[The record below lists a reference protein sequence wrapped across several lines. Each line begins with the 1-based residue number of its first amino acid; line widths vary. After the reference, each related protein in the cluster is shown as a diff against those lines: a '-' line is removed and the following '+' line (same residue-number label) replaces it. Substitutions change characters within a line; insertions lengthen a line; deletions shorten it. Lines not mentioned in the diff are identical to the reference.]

1 MIPQKIPHLFVGFFF
16 TPERVSAKIKQRGDF
31 VEQRIQRILSEL
43 DELFSRN
50 DYKTA
55 KNRILTWLDGAEG
68 DLKTILLL
76 KNELMG
82 LCRKCGQ
89 KDEAIAAAEGAIAV
103 VREMGI
109 EENVGAGTTYLNSA
123 TVYKAFDMPEKAI
136 GLFEKTLKIY
146 EKKLSPNDKR
156 FGGLY
161 NNMALALVDLKRFD
175 EAYNYYQKAIF
186 VMQSYADGAP
196 EAAITYLNIASAVEA
211 ELGLEDGEKK
221 INEKAIELLDSYP
234 KRDGNYAFVCEKC
247 ASVFGY
253 YGYFAYK
260 KKLDGIVRSIYERA

>member
-1 MIPQKIPHLFVGFFF
+1 M
-16 TPERVSAKIKQRGDF
+16 EQR
-31 VEQRIQRILSEL
+31 VEQILSRL
-43 DELFSRN
+43 DEFFSRN
-50 DYKTA
+50 DYVSA
-55 KNRILTWLDGAEG
+55 KEYILSSVEESKG
-68 DLKTILLL
+68 DLKTTLVL

-89 KDEAIAAAEGAIAV
+89 KDEAISAAEGAIEV
-103 VREMGI
+103 VKQMGI

-123 TVYKAFDMPEKAI
+123 TVYKAFGRPEKAI
-136 GLFEKTLKIY
+136 ELFEKTLKIY

-175 EAYNYYQKAIF
+175 EAYDCYNKALS
-186 VMQSYADGAP
+186 VMQNTEDGAP

-211 ELGLEDGEKK
+211 ELGLEDGENR
-221 INEKAIELLDSYP
+221 INENLEKAIALLDSYK

-260 KKLDGIVRSIYERA
+260 KKLDDISRSIYERS

>member
-1 MIPQKIPHLFVGFFF
+1 MEQKA
-16 TPERVSAKIKQRGDF
+16 E
-31 VEQRIQRILSEL
+31 RILSAL
-43 DELFSRN
+43 DEFFSRN
-50 DYKTA
+50 DYVSA
-55 KNRILTWLDGAEG
+55 KEYILSCIEESKD
-68 DLKTILLL
+68 DLKTVLLL

-103 VREMGI
+103 IAQMGI

-123 TVYKAFDMPEKAI
+123 TVYKAFDMPEKSI
-136 GLFEKTLKIY
+136 ELFEKTLEIY
-146 EKKLSPNDKR
+146 KAKLSPNDKR

-161 NNMALALVDLKRFD
+161 NNMALTLVDLKRFD
-175 EAYNYYQKAIF
+175 EAYDCYNKALS
-186 VMQSYADGAP
+186 VMQNTADGAP

-211 ELGLEDGEKK
+211 ELGLEDGEKR
-221 INEKAIELLDSYP
+221 INENLEKAIELLDSYK

-260 KKLDGIVRSIYERA
+260 KKLDDIARSIYERS

>member
-1 MIPQKIPHLFVGFFF
+1 M
-16 TPERVSAKIKQRGDF
+16 
-31 VEQRIQRILSEL
+31 EQRVERILSRL
-43 DELFSRN
+43 DEFFSRN
-50 DYKTA
+50 DYVSA
-55 KNRILTWLDGAEG
+55 KEYILSSVEESKG
-68 DLKTILLL
+68 DLKTTLVL

-89 KDEAIAAAEGAIAV
+89 KDEAIAAAEGAMAV
-103 VREMGI
+103 VKEMGI

-123 TVYKAFDMPEKAI
+123 TVYKAFDMPERSI
-136 GLFEKTLKIY
+136 ELFEKTLRIY

-161 NNMALALVDLKRFD
+161 NNMALTLVDLKRFD
-175 EAYNYYQKAIF
+175 EAYECYNKALS
-186 VMQSYADGAP
+186 VMQQTEDGAP

-211 ELGLEDGEKK
+211 ELGLEDGEKR
-221 INEKAIELLDSYP
+221 INENLEKAIELLDSYK

-260 KKLDGIVRSIYERA
+260 KKLDDISRSIYERS

>member
-1 MIPQKIPHLFVGFFF
+1 M
-16 TPERVSAKIKQRGDF
+16 
-31 VEQRIQRILSEL
+31 EQRVERILSRL
-43 DELFSRN
+43 DEFFSRN
-50 DYKTA
+50 DYVSA
-55 KNRILTWLDGAEG
+55 KEYILSALDESKG
-68 DLKTILLL
+68 DLKTTLVL

-89 KDEAIAAAEGAIAV
+89 KDEAISAAEGAIAV
-103 VREMGI
+103 IREMGI
-109 EENVGAGTTYLNSA
+109 EENVGAGTTYLNCA

-146 EKKLSPNDKR
+146 EEKLTQNDKR

-175 EAYNYYQKAIF
+175 EAYDCYNKALS
-186 VMQSYADGAP
+186 VMQAHEDGAP

-211 ELGLEDGEKK
+211 QLGLEDGEKR
-221 INEKAIELLDSYP
+221 INENLEKAIALLDSYP

-260 KKLDGIVRSIYERA
+260 KKLDDIVRSIYERA